1 MKEKDEPQMTEEER
15 DEDEG
20 FDMEKF
26 EMLANLALGCY
37 EDCFGP
43 LFDDDDDS
51 EFDYEEDVDDED

>member
-1 MKEKDEPQMTEEER
+1 MKEKDEPQITEEEL

-26 EMLANLALGCY
+26 EMLANMALSCY

-43 LFDDDDDS
+43 LLDDDS
-51 EFDYEEDVDDED
+51 EFDFEDDEDDED